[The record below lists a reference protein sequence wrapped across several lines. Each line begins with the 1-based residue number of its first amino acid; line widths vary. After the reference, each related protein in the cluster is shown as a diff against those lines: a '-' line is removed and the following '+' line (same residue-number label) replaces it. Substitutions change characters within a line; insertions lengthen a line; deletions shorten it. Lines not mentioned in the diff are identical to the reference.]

1 MIKVSGNYR
10 WCVEADYD
18 EDRDCVSN
26 GCDSICRCRTITNIE
41 ITEVSEPYITIKEDS
56 GKNGRWVNYKPSD
69 IELYCIDRIKVYTG
83 VYDIDNWS
91 IRAVRDYYGDEL
103 GDGTFANDDVLEN
116 RIKEMIEMG
125 NELDKV
131 LYVLNLEYNFTAD
144 TIKDCNTAEVI
155 TVDKKGVITRFN
167 EDGFVRKS
175 DTKYPREIDTKIP
188 VCVVREELKLVDG
201 NNRMLDVLHNYPDKK
216 IKVIKLWKK

>member
-18 EDRDCVSN
+18 EDRDCLYN
-26 GCDSICRCRTITNIE
+26 ICDPICRCRTITNIE
-41 ITEVSEPYITIKEDS
+41 ITGVSDPYITIKEDS

-83 VYDIDNWS
+83 VYDKDNWS
-91 IRAVRDYYGDEL
+91 ISAVRGYYGDEL
-103 GDGTFANDDVLEN
+103 GYGTFANSDVLEN
-116 RIKEMIEMG
+116 RIKEMLEMG

-131 LYVLNLEYNFTAD
+131 IYVLNLEYNFTAD

-155 TVDKKGVITRFN
+155 SVDKKGVITRFN

-201 NNRMLDVLHNYPDKK
+201 NNRMLDVLYNYPDKK